1 LCFLIQSQAGVNND
15 NTINTHRDVKRQSGN
30 DCQCKDGEP
39 GPTGEKGDR
48 GQRGRTGSA
57 GPIGLLTGM
66 GNVNNEYIKLTTFQ

>member
-1 LCFLIQSQAGVNND
+1 M
-15 NTINTHRDVKRQSGN
+15 KRQSGN

-48 GQRGRTGSA
+48 GLRGRRGRTGSA

-66 GNVNNEYIKLTTFQ
+66 ANVNNKYIKINNCSIRQ